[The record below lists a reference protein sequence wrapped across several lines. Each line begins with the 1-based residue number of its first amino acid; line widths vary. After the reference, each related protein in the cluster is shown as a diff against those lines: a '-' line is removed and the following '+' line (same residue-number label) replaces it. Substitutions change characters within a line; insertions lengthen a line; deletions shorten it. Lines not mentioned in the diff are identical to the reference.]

1 MTGDHLKSNQGL
13 LFFQGKAYHKNGI
26 SKPIIY
32 DSDEQG
38 SRGAGEQGSR
48 GKNRSIPLLGTSAPA
63 SSLLLTCP
71 LRPLRTFTPH
81 L

>member
-38 SRGAGEQGSR
+38 SRGAGEKIDQF
-48 GKNRSIPLLGTSAPA
+48 LYWAP
-63 SSLLLTCP
+63 
-71 LRPLRTFTPH
+71 PH
-81 L
+81 LHPSLVIVHLD